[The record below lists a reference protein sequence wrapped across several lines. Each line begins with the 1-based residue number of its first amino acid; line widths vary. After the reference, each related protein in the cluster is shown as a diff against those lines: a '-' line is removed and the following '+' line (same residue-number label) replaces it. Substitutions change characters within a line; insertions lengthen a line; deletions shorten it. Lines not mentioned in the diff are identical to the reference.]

1 MRNNNKITQ
10 TTDTVL
16 SKIIDIIQ
24 KNKNFLVTAHDNLD
38 GDGFG
43 SGLALCFALEQ
54 LGKKAKFLLKTPIPT
69 RYKFLPGVEK
79 FTAENI
85 NLKNYDTL
93 VSLDT
98 AGWDQLEQLSPEMF
112 SDYTIVNIDHHVDNT
127 KFGSIN
133 WIETKA
139 SAVGEQIYVLL
150 RDLKI
155 QITADIATCL
165 YTSILTDT
173 GCFQFTNT
181 TSETHLIIGDLIRSG
196 ISPAVIYE
204 QIYERMSL
212 TRLNLLKLA
221 LSTVKTDSKGQ
232 IIWMWITQKMFSDTG
247 TNRADTEGF
256 IDYIKAVD
264 GVKVAFVLKESNTKG
279 EIRVTFRSRVPSIQV
294 NLIAHRFDGGGHP
307 AASGCTI
314 KGTNEEVE
322 KRVVETVKNEI
333 KSQTANHKA
342 K

>member
-1 MRNNNKITQ
+1 MPNNKKIIQ
-10 TTDTVL
+10 AEDTVL
-16 SKIIDIIQ
+16 NKIITIIHQ
-24 KNKNFLVTAHDNLD
+24 KKNFLVTSHDNLD

-43 SGLALCFALEQ
+43 SGLALCFALEK
-54 LGKKAKFLLKTPIPT
+54 LGKKVNFLLKTPIPE
-69 RYKFLPGVEK
+69 RYRFLPGIEK
-79 FTAENI
+79 FTKENI
-85 NLKNYDTL
+85 DLKNYDTL
-93 VSLDT
+93 ISLDT
-98 AGWDQLEQLSPEMF
+98 AGWDQLEQLNPEMF
-112 SDYTIVNIDHHVDNT
+112 SNYTIVNIDHHVDNT
-127 KFGSIN
+127 QFGLVN

-155 QITADIATCL
+155 PISTDIATCL

-181 TSETHLIIGDLIRSG
+181 TSETHLVVGDLIRSG
-196 ISPAVIYE
+196 ISPALIYE

-212 TRLNLLKLA
+212 ARLNLLKLA
-221 LSTVKTDSKGQ
+221 LSTTKTDLKGK
-232 IIWMWITQKMFSDTG
+232 IIWMWITQKMFNETG
-247 TNRADTEGF
+247 TNRSDTEGF

-294 NLIAHRFDGGGHP
+294 NLIAHKFDGGGHP

-322 KRVVETVKNEI
+322 KKVVEAVKNEI
-333 KSQTANHKA
+333 KTQTHKL
-342 K
+342 